1 MKLAGFSFDSN
12 PEFIELNGWSADQ
25 EKNLGQSVDNITT
38 LVNSIGGVV
47 DDPNKF
53 DPFKSSVSSTTGNR
67 PLVGGGVNKVT
78 TTLDAISQIKK
89 EREQQLEVAVADRE
103 LTVIK
108 FTSTQTSMREVNM
121 FFLARDKSDVE
132 KEP

>member
-1 MKLAGFSFDSN
+1 LKLAGFSFDSN
-12 PEFIELNGWSADQ
+12 PEFIELNGWSENQ

-67 PLVGGGVNKVT
+67 PLVGGVVNKVT

>member
-12 PEFIELNGWSADQ
+12 PEFIELNGWSENQ

-67 PLVGGGVNKVT
+67 PLVGGVVNKVT

>member
-1 MKLAGFSFDSN
+1 MCSQSASEFLKLAGFSFESN
-12 PEFIELNGWSADQ
+12 PEFIEFNGWSAEQ
-25 EKNLGQSVDNITT
+25 ESNVGHSVDNITT
-38 LVNSIGGVV
+38 LVGSIGGVV

-67 PLVGGGVNKVT
+67 PLVGNSGVNKVT

-89 EREQQLEVAVADRE
+89 EREQQLEVPVADRE

-108 FTSTQTSMREVNM
+108 FTST
-121 FFLARDKSDVE
+121 
-132 KEP
+132 

>member
-1 MKLAGFSFDSN
+1 LKLAGFSFDSN

>member
-12 PEFIELNGWSADQ
+12 PEFIELNGWSANQ

-67 PLVGGGVNKVT
+67 PLVGGVVNKVT

>member
-1 MKLAGFSFDSN
+1 LKLAGFSFDSN
-12 PEFIELNGWSADQ
+12 PEFIELNGWSANQ

-67 PLVGGGVNKVT
+67 PLVGGVVNKVT

>member
-1 MKLAGFSFDSN
+1 M
-12 PEFIELNGWSADQ
+12 
-25 EKNLGQSVDNITT
+25 
-38 LVNSIGGVV
+38 

-67 PLVGGGVNKVT
+67 PLVGGVVNKVT

-89 EREQQLEVAVADRE
+89 EREHQLEAAVADRE

-121 FFLARDKSDVE
+121 FFLARDKSDVD

>member
-25 EKNLGQSVDNITT
+25 EKNLGYSVDNITT

-67 PLVGGGVNKVT
+67 PLVGEVVNKVT

-89 EREQQLEVAVADRE
+89 EREQQLEAAVADRE

-121 FFLARDKSDVE
+121 FFLARDKSDVD

>member
-1 MKLAGFSFDSN
+1 LKLAGFSFDSN

-25 EKNLGQSVDNITT
+25 EKNLGYSVDNITT

-53 DPFKSSVSSTTGNR
+53 DPFKSSVSSTTVYR
-67 PLVGGGVNKVT
+67 PLVGGVVNKVT

-89 EREQQLEVAVADRE
+89 EREQQLEAAVADRE

-108 FTSTQTSMREVNM
+108 FTSIQTSMREVNM
-121 FFLARDKSDVE
+121 FFLARDKSDVD

>member
-25 EKNLGQSVDNITT
+25 EKNLDQSIENITT
-38 LVNSIGGVV
+38 LVNRIGGVV

-78 TTLDAISQIKK
+78 TSL
-89 EREQQLEVAVADRE
+89 
-103 LTVIK
+103 
-108 FTSTQTSMREVNM
+108 
-121 FFLARDKSDVE
+121 
-132 KEP
+132 

>member
-67 PLVGGGVNKVT
+67 PLVGGAVNKVT